1 MCPPQGPRGQSCAA
15 RLGRTALVFWK
26 QRMLRADNMT
36 VLVLALQ
43 ERGGAPLP
51 MHQDEVVLA
60 LAPGARNGPYPGSPH
75 DSGCKD
81 RQVGGG
87 LG

>member
-1 MCPPQGPRGQSCAA
+1 
-15 RLGRTALVFWK
+15 
-26 QRMLRADNMT
+26 MT

-51 MHQDEVVLA
+51 LHQDEVVLA

-87 LG
+87 LRLKRGASPGPVKGLRVQNPAACGPSP